1 MDTCLRP
8 STSAAGSHHTRHEP
22 PLMKMGLPAHLEG
35 RFTPRRTDL
44 RSPRRTARLREVTL
58 HSAHNRQPIR
68 SRRRSPSS
76 TDARTQ
82 RSRDRRTDAEK
93 DSRSHR
99 SLSRLS
105 SFRDRYGPLSLA
117 PNQPF
122 SRCPLPRGR
131 FMETSCSASHPFTES
146 ASRMPWRRL
155 IWSRVARANEPTEAL
170 KRKLYRVRLEGITA
184 PC

>member
-1 MDTCLRP
+1 VPTAEH
-8 STSAAGSHHTRHEP
+8 SAAGSHHTRQG
-22 PLMKMGLPAHLEG
+22 PLVEMGLPAHLEG

-44 RSPRRTARLREVTL
+44 RSLRRTARLREVTL

-82 RSRDRRTDAEK
+82 RSRDRRTGAET

-105 SFRDRYGPLSLA
+105 SFRDRSGPLSLA
-117 PNQPF
+117 PHAALLAMPAT
-122 SRCPLPRGR
+122 SREIHGNVLQRISSVHR
-131 FMETSCSASHPFTES
+131 ASKSHAV
-146 ASRMPWRRL
+146 ASL
-155 IWSRVARANEPTEAL
+155 IWSRADGANEPTEPL

-184 PC
+184 PW